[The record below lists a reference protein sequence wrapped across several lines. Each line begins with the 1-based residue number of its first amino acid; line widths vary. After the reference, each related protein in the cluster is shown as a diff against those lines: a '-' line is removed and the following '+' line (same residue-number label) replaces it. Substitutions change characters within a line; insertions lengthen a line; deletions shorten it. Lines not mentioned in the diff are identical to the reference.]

1 MAARPITALQS
12 IERMALPSENGGFSC
27 IIDARTEDEFDLDR
41 LPGALNW
48 PSLTNE
54 ERIRVGTLYKQV
66 SPFEANK
73 VGASLVAANISRH
86 IDRHVMPLSREWQ
99 ALIYCWRGG
108 KRSGSLALVLG
119 QIGFRVWLIEGGYK
133 AFRAEMIQDIAR
145 LSPLLHF
152 QVITGPTGSGKTRLL
167 QALSHSGAQV
177 LDLEDLAKHR
187 SSVLGRIPGQ
197 PQPSQKHFDTLVWD
211 KLRSFDPQRTVFVE
225 AESKKVGN
233 LAVPQSLMDVMRQ
246 SPCIDLQLSDD
257 ERVKLLLDD
266 YAFFA
271 DDLGLFSER
280 LSMLTELKGKNVVN
294 AWQQQLVNGEV
305 EQVVRDLLISHYDPT
320 YAKSV
325 ARNFVRY
332 PQATAAPLADRHA
345 ASMQALAEKLA
356 AQFE

>member
-1 MAARPITALQS
+1 MAAHPISPEDA
-12 IERMALPSENGGFSC
+12 IARMALPADAGGFNT
-27 IIDARTEDEFDLDR
+27 IIDARTEDEYELDH
-41 LPGALNW
+41 LPEAVNW

-73 VGASLVAANISRH
+73 VGAALVAGNIARH
-86 IDRHVMPLSREWQ
+86 IDNQVMPLHKSWQ

-133 AFRAEMIQDIAR
+133 AFRAAMLQDIAN
-145 LSPLLHF
+145 LVSALKF

-167 QALSHSGAQV
+167 HALGTAGAQV
-177 LDLEDLAKHR
+177 LDLEELAKHR

-211 KLRSFDPQRTVFVE
+211 KLREFDPQQTVFVE

-233 LAVPQSLMDVMRQ
+233 VAVPMSLMEVMRQ

-257 ERVKLLLDD
+257 ERVQLLLED
-266 YAFFA
+266 YDFFVN
-271 DDLGLFSER
+271 DLALFSER
-280 LSMLTELKGKNVVN
+280 LSLLTELKGKAVVN
-294 AWQQQLVNGEV
+294 AWQAQLDNGQLEL
-305 EQVVRDLLISHYDPT
+305 VVADLLTGHYDPT

-325 ARNFVRY
+325 ARNFVKF
-332 PQATAAPLADRHA
+332 PQATAAPVGDRHA
-345 ASMQALAEKLA
+345 HSMFSLAQTLIK
-356 AQFE
+356 QFA